1 MAKNEHNPDR
11 TADVLIIG
19 AGASGAA
26 VAASLSEAGFDVV
39 CIEQGHW
46 QDSFKYPTVEP
57 DYELRQMSSWSEL
70 NWSRRPAVVQ
80 VTMIRPSSPMGRA

>member
-1 MAKNEHNPDR
+1 MTTTEHDTGR
-11 TADVLIIG
+11 TADVLIVG

-46 QDSFKYPTVEP
+46 QDSFQFPTAKP
-57 DYELRQMSSWSEL
+57 DWELRAMSSWSI
-70 NWSRRPAVVQ
+70 NPNKRRLPEDYPVNVED
-80 VTMIRPSSPMGRA
+80 

>member
-1 MAKNEHNPDR
+1 MTTTEHNPGR
-11 TADVLIIG
+11 TADVLIVG

-46 QDSFKYPTVEP
+46 QDSFKYPSADLDFEF
-57 DYELRQMSSWSEL
+57 
-70 NWSRRPAVVQ
+70 
-80 VTMIRPSSPMGRA
+80 